1 MENRGIADSPVFPHT
16 ACVSRTAAVQA
27 AEIRMSELGL
37 TQEALAVQAGVD
49 PTTVNAFL
57 NGRNWPQPRTRAKL
71 EIALKWEVGT
81 LSQIAKGEEPP
92 RSLRDLGA
100 EELRRLIH
108 EAEDELAFL
117 NPRYESTRRVITARL
132 KREIAELRRQ
142 LDAMESND

>member
-1 MENRGIADSPVFPHT
+1 
-16 ACVSRTAAVQA
+16 
-27 AEIRMSELGL
+27 MSELGL

-81 LSQIAKGEEPP
+81 LLKIAKGEEPP
-92 RSLRDLGA
+92 RSLRDLGV

-132 KREIAELRRQ
+132 EREIAELRRQ
-142 LDAMESND
+142 LDALESND